1 MNRKWWKFLFLLP
14 ISVCTLYAGGYT
26 AQFIK
31 NYQEW
36 TSAGNFAGNGT
47 YPQAAS
53 LHPLV
58 CFHTALTDFPYNL
71 YGIFL
76 CLVLFGLLTFLL
88 MRMGY
93 DRNGEISDHDRN
105 LNYSTKGTYGTSGF
119 MTPDEMMKVL
129 ELTGDVKKSKGT
141 TTRITILETSVII
154 LVIPHCFTAET
165 SLSTFN
171 KISLSFIF
179 SKKFTLTVD
188 SLSSTFCR
196 ISAAISSDMTA
207 TIYL

>member
-14 ISVCTLYAGGYT
+14 ISVCTLYAEGYA

-36 TSAGNFAGNGT
+36 TSVGNFAGNGT

-76 CLVLFGLLTFLL
+76 CLVLFGLLNFLL

-93 DRNGEISDHDRN
+93 DFPVCRQR
-105 LNYSTKGTYGTSGF
+105 
-119 MTPDEMMKVL
+119 
-129 ELTGDVKKSKGT
+129 
-141 TTRITILETSVII
+141 
-154 LVIPHCFTAET
+154 AERQQRFRGK
-165 SLSTFN
+165 FN
-171 KISLSFIF
+171 HYRSQKR
-179 SKKFTLTVD
+179 TL
-188 SLSSTFCR
+188 
-196 ISAAISSDMTA
+196 
-207 TIYL
+207 

>member
-14 ISVCTLYAGGYT
+14 ISVCTLYAGGYA

-129 ELTGDVKKSKGT
+129 ELTGDVKKNKGRKNWRTLSDSSMRKDTINSILMKTGKFTSKMVIQRKS
-141 TTRITILETSVII
+141 RIVLIISRHETIG
-154 LVIPHCFTAET
+154 
-165 SLSTFN
+165 
-171 KISLSFIF
+171 IF
-179 SKKFTLTVD
+179 SFPSSKK
-188 SLSSTFCR
+188 
-196 ISAAISSDMTA
+196 MN
-207 TIYL
+207 